1 MKAPL
6 FLEIATI
13 TNTGV
18 HTFEWWLI
26 KGIIIIGLGVP
37 NIGVVFVDR
46 YLVQHCAAGNAHE
59 ICIYGGMGIYYTS
72 PCLSVRRSLRFTR
85 RAWLEADHDLYI
97 YPTAY
102 GYTLQ
107 HSKPPFG
114 LQHVVVPPR
123 GLPAY
128 RVSAAGCEVAQA
140 GA

>member
-1 MKAPL
+1 MAKRVRYNRGNI
-6 FLEIATI
+6 ESVIA
-13 TNTGV
+13 
-18 HTFEWWLI
+18 
-26 KGIIIIGLGVP
+26 
-37 NIGVVFVDR
+37 
-46 YLVQHCAAGNAHE
+46 AA
-59 ICIYGGMGIYYTS
+59 
-72 PCLSVRRSLRFTR
+72 RR
-85 RAWLEADHDLYI
+85 LEADHDLYI